1 MGEPTTRRSIDLPA
15 GRVDYREV
23 GPADGPPV
31 VLVHGFLVDEGVWAD
46 VPQRLAERGFRV
58 LAPTWPLGAHRTPM
72 AADADLSPLG
82 VARIVGSF
90 LDALDLRDVTLV
102 GNDTGGALCQ
112 FLITDTDTDGTG
124 GTDGAARVGRLVL
137 TDCDAF
143 EVFPPFPFDL
153 LVRLARHPG
162 PTRVAL
168 AATRWA
174 RFRTGPFGF
183 GALVGRRLTAAE
195 TLPWVAPYLGDP
207 GVRRDVARFARAW
220 RPADLAAVGRRLPAF
235 DRPVL
240 LCWAPGD
247 RFFRIAL
254 AHRLAAA
261 FPDARLVEVEG
272 ARTFVALDDPARV
285 AGEIAGFAAVPGE
298 PDTASDP
305 GAPAPSAAR

>member
-1 MGEPTTRRSIDLPA
+1 VDATRRTVDLPA
-15 GRVDYREV
+15 GTIAYQEH

-46 VPQRLAERGFRV
+46 VPQRLAARGFRV
-58 LAPTWPLGAHRTPM
+58 LAPTWPLGSHRIPM
-72 AADADLSPLG
+72 AADADLSPRG
-82 VARIVGSF
+82 AARIIGAF
-90 LDALDLRDVTLV
+90 LAALGLRGVTLV

-112 FLITDTDTDGTG
+112 FLVTDGTD
-124 GTDGAARVGRLVL
+124 GTDDAARVGRLVL

-168 AATRWA
+168 AANRWA
-174 RFRTGPFGF
+174 RLRTGPLGY
-183 GALVGRRLTAAE
+183 GALVARRLTAAE
-195 TLPWVAPYLGDP
+195 TLPWITPYLTDA
-207 GVRRDVARFARAW
+207 GVRRDVTRFTRAW
-220 RPADLAAVGRRLPAF
+220 RADDLAAVGRRLPGF

-254 AHRLAAA
+254 ARRLAAA

-272 ARTFVALDDPARV
+272 ARTFVALDRPDVLA
-285 AGEIAGFAAVPGE
+285 AEIAGFAGGSDI
-298 PDTASDP
+298 PDT
-305 GAPAPSAAR
+305 GAPAPRAARRPG

>member
-1 MGEPTTRRSIDLPA
+1 
-15 GRVDYREV
+15 
-23 GPADGPPV
+23 
-31 VLVHGFLVDEGVWAD
+31 
-46 VPQRLAERGFRV
+46 
-58 LAPTWPLGAHRTPM
+58 M
-72 AADADLSPLG
+72 AAGADLSPLG
-82 VARIVGSF
+82 IARIIGSF
-90 LDALDLRDVTLV
+90 LDALGLRDVTLV

-112 FLITDTDTDGTG
+112 FLITDGA
-124 GTDGAARVGRLVL
+124 DGAGGGARVGRLVL

-153 LVRLARHPG
+153 LLRLARHPG

-183 GALVGRRLTAAE
+183 GSLVDRRLTAAE

-220 RPADLAAVGRRLPAF
+220 RPADLVAVGRRLPAF

-240 LCWAPGD
+240 LCWARDD

-272 ARTFVALDDPARV
+272 ARTFIALDDPARV
-285 AGEIAGFAAVPGE
+285 AGEIAGFATGSDD
-298 PDTASDP
+298 PDGAPDQ
-305 GAPAPSAAR
+305 GAPAPAAARRRG